1 MYYFVLRAE
10 QEGFEQAGF
19 WPSLSR
25 GVSMLRRLVAKIFGF
40 ERELEAMRQQI
51 RELSWDAIFGM
62 WTRGAFLQFCQ
73 VMPRGRRV
81 VVFLDLNEIHNLNER
96 LGYNEVD
103 RRVKAMFSMSFR
115 RSDIVAR
122 WYSGD
127 EIVILFDSDRI
138 GAEAKIIQL
147 EKSAAEQGLTFFH
160 HVGEWEVGKEAIE
173 EVISALADQVTAKKI
188 AAESKAPSKP
198 AAQAD

>member
-1 MYYFVLRAE
+1 MYYFVFRAE
-10 QEGFEQAGF
+10 QEGFRPAGV
-19 WPSLSR
+19 WSSLSR
-25 GVSMLRRLVAKIFGF
+25 GVYVFRRLAAKIFGF
-40 ERELEAMRQQI
+40 ERELEALRQQI

-73 VMPRGRRV
+73 IMPRGRRV
-81 VVFLDLNEIHNLNER
+81 VAFIDLNEIHDLNER

-127 EIVILFDSDRI
+127 EIVILFDSDQT

-147 EKSAAEQGLTFFH
+147 EKSAAEQGLTFFYH
-160 HVGEWEVGKEAIE
+160 LGEWEVGKEAIE
-173 EVISALADQVTAKKI
+173 EVISVLADQVTAKKV
-188 AAESKAPSKP
+188 AADNEASLKSATEG
-198 AAQAD
+198 D